1 MKTNTDELEKQNDD
15 PLICYC
21 FGYTRNDLEKDF
33 IKNGKSLIMEKIMAE
48 KRIGGCQCATK
59 NPSGK

>member
-1 MKTNTDELEKQNDD
+1 MKNNPSTPNNHSDT

-21 FGYTRNDLEKDF
+21 FGYNRHDLEADF
-33 IKNGKSLIMEKIMAE
+33 ACHGKSLIMEKIMAE
-48 KRIGGCQCATK
+48 KSLGGCQCATK